1 MAYGL
6 GYATGYADALADNGI
21 MPTVE
26 ILLETDPDT
35 YVDIADDYR
44 MFSTFRG
51 RNRELD
57 RFQAGTCQVGL
68 SDLSRDYDPSN
79 TAGPYFGKLKPM
91 RRVKINAHWAG
102 TAYPV
107 FAGYVDSFEHEYAG
121 PANGDATCT
130 IFATDGFKVLQA
142 AELATSAYV
151 QEVLADGPVHFWRL
165 DEPADATIIHDD
177 VGGLHFD
184 GFSETPTF
192 GEAGI
197 VSRDPGSSML
207 IDHVDEGIYVVGGG
221 PPVVAGNPVTIE
233 VVVSVDTSLGG
244 GQLIFANVNRGSTG
258 FDDELVIRM
267 DATNGKI
274 EWAVWRG
281 TVGTL
286 AESTTT
292 APMADGQTVHIACVW
307 DAAGAMRIHRDGAD
321 VTSGTPTRAPA
332 TFAPTTFEVLALG
345 SSASEATDAFF
356 GRYQMVAVYDQAL
369 SATRIAAHAD
379 QVATP
384 WNNDLPGTRLDRI
397 ADAVAWPAVDRDF
410 DTGTSTL
417 QPAEL
422 DMSALEHAQKVAESD
437 FGVLF
442 VTADGKLRFIG
453 REGLFNRPQEAT
465 FGDGGGAEL
474 GYRSLRPEY
483 TDQLIRNDVNV
494 SRLDGVA
501 QRVEDAGSIAEYLRH
516 SYVID
521 GLFHDSDELSR
532 YAAEFIVS
540 EYKEPQRRIS
550 NLIVTPRADPDD
562 LYPQVLGREL
572 ADQITVIDRPPGGG
586 DPNEQDSAIEGIA
599 HTVTPM
605 WWETAW
611 NVAPSFGSSG
621 TPAAVGVWGV
631 TKWGQSRWGF

>member
-1 MAYGL
+1 MV
-6 GYATGYADALADNGI
+6 
-21 MPTVE
+21 MPDVE
-26 ILLETDPDT
+26 VLLETEPDVW
-35 YVDIADDYR
+35 VDISADFR
-44 MFSTFRG
+44 AISTFRG

-57 RFQAGTCQVGL
+57 RFQAGTCQVTL

-79 TAGPYFGKLKPM
+79 LAGPYYGNLKPM
-91 RRVKINAHWAG
+91 RRLRVTATWDG
-102 TAYPV
+102 TEYDV
-107 FAGYVDSFEHEYAG
+107 FTGYVDSFEHEYAG
-121 PANGDATCT
+121 PSNGDATCT
-130 IFATDGFKVLQA
+130 IYATDGFKVLEA
-142 AELATSAYV
+142 AMLASSAYV
-151 QEVLADGPVHFWRL
+151 QEVLADEPVHFWRL
-165 DEPADATIIHDD
+165 DEPFDATVIHDEI
-177 VGGLHFD
+177 GALHFD

-192 GEAGI
+192 GEPGI
-197 VSRDPGSSML
+197 VSRDPGGSML
-207 IDHVDEGIYVVGGG
+207 IDHADEGIYVVGGA
-221 PPVVAGNPVTIE
+221 PPVVTGNPVTIE
-233 VVVSVDTSLGG
+233 IVVSVTVDFAGG
-244 GQLIFANVNRGSTG
+244 ELIFSNVNRGTTG
-258 FDDELVIRM
+258 FDDELVVRLNS
-267 DATNGKI
+267 TNGKV

-292 APMADGQTVHIACVW
+292 AAMEEGQVVHIACVW
-307 DAAGAMRIHRDGAD
+307 DDAGAMRIYRDGVH

-332 TFAPTTFEVLALG
+332 TFAPANFEVLALG
-345 SSASEATDAFF
+345 SSPSEATNAFF
-356 GRYQMVAVYDQAL
+356 GHYQMVAVYDTAL
-369 SATRIAAHAD
+369 SAARIAAHAT

-384 WNNDLPGTRLDRI
+384 WNNDSPAQRLDRI
-397 ADAVAWPAVDRDF
+397 LDAVGWPEDDRDL
-410 DTGTSTL
+410 DDGSSVL
-417 QPAEL
+417 QSVEL
-422 DMSALEHAQKVAESD
+422 DTSVLEHAQTVAESD
-437 FGVLF
+437 WGVLF
-442 VTADGKLRFIG
+442 MTAAGKLRFIG
-453 REGLFNRPQEAT
+453 RAGLFNRPQEAT

-483 TDQLIRNDVNV
+483 TDQLIRNDVTV

-501 QRVEDAGSIAEYLRH
+501 QRVEDQASIVEYLRH

-540 EYKEPQRRIS
+540 EYKEPQRRIT
-550 NLIVTPRADPDD
+550 NLIVTPRSDPNN

-586 DPNEQDSAIEGIA
+586 AANEQDSAIEGIA